1 MSDPVSVHSR
11 RSTALGRERDARICW
26 LLSMHPVTAAMLV
39 RLGWFPTRKKARK
52 RLLRLAERRRIRLVG
67 TVCRKVGRPEHVYC
81 RYQPAVSQL
90 LHEVQLTELCLR
102 IDAGTILRGPEATD
116 ERVRPDAEM
125 RINGQLYYLE
135 LDRATMGYRQ
145 IESRFRLYEQCPHLS
160 LWVCSTQQR
169 REGLRTRAGR
179 LYATAL
185 FTTFA
190 EAMASPH
197 GEIWWDFAG
206 GKAALP
212 REEGRKGEI

>member
-1 MSDPVSVHSR
+1 MSGPNPTPSR
-11 RSTALGRERDARICW
+11 RSNDIASHRDARICW
-26 LLSMHPVTAAMLV
+26 LLDMHPVTAAMLV
-39 RLGWFPTRKKARK
+39 GLGWFPTRKKARK
-52 RLLRLAERRRIRLVG
+52 RLLRLVERRRIRLVG
-67 TVCRKVGRPEHVYC
+67 TVCRKVGRQEHVYC
-81 RYQPAVSQL
+81 PYQPAVSQL

-145 IESRFRLYEQCPHLS
+145 IERRFRLYEQCPHLS

-179 LYATAL
+179 LHATAL

-197 GEIWWDFAG
+197 GEIWWDFRG

-212 REEGRKGEI
+212 REVRRKGEK